1 MNIMVKLTA
10 YCDGSCYH
18 KTRQGGIGVYITDG
32 SQEWFISRGFAPTTI
47 SRMEGIA
54 LLTAIK
60 AIDKTQEVEMDVY
73 LDSEYTVKAFTEK
86 WLTKWQ
92 MIQFQGIKNYDM
104 WLGIIKE
111 IYKHPKLKLNFY
123 HIRGHQKDLSDPH
136 VFGNRVADLLAS
148 YKNFDHFEPDNIEKI
163 LCQN

>member
-1 MNIMVKLTA
+1 MIKLTA
-10 YCDGSCYH
+10 YCDGSCYY

-32 SQEWFISRGFAPTTI
+32 TTEWFFSRGYAPTTI

-60 AIDKTQEVEMDVY
+60 ALDKEQEIHMDVY
-73 LDSEYTVKAFTEK
+73 SDSEYTVKAFTEK
-86 WLTKWQ
+86 WLSKWQ
-92 MIQFQGIKNYDM
+92 MIQFQGVKNYDM

-111 IYKHPKLKLNFY
+111 IKKHPKLKLSFH
-123 HIRGHQKDLSDPH
+123 HIRGHQKDLKDKH
-136 VFGNRVADLLAS
+136 VFGNRIADTLAN
-148 YKNFDHFEPDNIEKI
+148 YKNFEHFESDNIEKI